1 MRCADFFI
9 GKPGP
14 GSLSEAV
21 QMGLPVLVTRNAWT
35 MPQERWNTEWVQ
47 AHGVGVVQR
56 SFREVATGVAELCI
70 ALPAYQA
77 RVRALHNRAVFEVPQ
92 ILARIV
98 REAAPQ
104 TLAPMASPA

>member
-47 AHGVGVVQR
+47 AQGVGVVR
-56 SFREVATGVAELCI
+56 GTTAAAVRTREQEQV
-70 ALPAYQA
+70 QA
-77 RVRALHNRAVFEVPQ
+77 HAR
-92 ILARIV
+92 ARIEGDEFV
-98 REAAPQ
+98 Q
-104 TLAPMASPA
+104 TLISGFDGTIVPDSIQPIGPTGETP